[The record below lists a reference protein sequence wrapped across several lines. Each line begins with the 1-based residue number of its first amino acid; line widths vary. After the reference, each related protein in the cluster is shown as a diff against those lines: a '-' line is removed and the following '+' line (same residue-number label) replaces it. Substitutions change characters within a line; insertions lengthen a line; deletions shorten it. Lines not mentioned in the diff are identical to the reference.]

1 MIQYELVSIGN
12 GRKFLSSEMY
22 EITEREITVIE
33 ETLFP
38 RSLNFQ
44 DPSIN
49 RQQDVMKNLC
59 CDMNQGKPYHKSL
72 GMIQRH

>member
-1 MIQYELVSIGN
+1 
-12 GRKFLSSEMY
+12 MY
-22 EITEREITVIE
+22 GIIEREITVIE
-33 ETLFP
+33 ETLI
-38 RSLNFQ
+38 RKSLNFQ

-72 GMIQRH
+72 EMFQRH